1 MKNAFN
7 RLIIRLNTTEE
18 TICELEGMSIDT
30 SQTYMAREKGMKK
43 PEKNIQELRD
53 NNKRCNT

>member
-30 SQTYMAREKGMKK
+30 SQTYMAREKRN
-43 PEKNIQELRD
+43 EKTRKEYTRTEGQQ
-53 NNKRCNT
+53 